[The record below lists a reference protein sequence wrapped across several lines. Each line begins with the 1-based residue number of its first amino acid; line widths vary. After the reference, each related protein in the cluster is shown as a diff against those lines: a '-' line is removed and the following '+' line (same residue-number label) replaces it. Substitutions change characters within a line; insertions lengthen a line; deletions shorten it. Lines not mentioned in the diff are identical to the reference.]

1 MNVAAI
7 TGRLVQDP
15 ELRATSSGKSV
26 VSFTL
31 AVVDPDNKE
40 STDFIDCVAWE
51 GRAEFLSKYFT
62 KGQKVEVTGKIK
74 TRTFEKKDGQKGKAT
89 ELVAR
94 NIGFAESKKDS
105 QTANETSN
113 SMPDGGFDDFQM
125 VDNDDDLPF

>member
-7 TGRLVQDP
+7 TGRLVKDP

-31 AVVDPDNKE
+31 AVIDPDNKE

-51 GRAEFLSKYFT
+51 SRAEFLSKYFT
-62 KGQKVEVTGKIK
+62 KGQKVEVAGKIK

-89 ELVAR
+89 ELVAKS
-94 NIGFAESKKDS
+94 IGFAESKKDS
-105 QTANETSN
+105 QTSNETSN
-113 SMPDGGFDDFQM
+113 DMPDSGFEDFQM
-125 VDNDDDLPF
+125 VDGDDDLPF